1 MQVIPL
7 RAAPAGPAVELL
19 RCRSCT
25 RSHWC
30 RDGSEISR
38 TDALGSLG
46 SEAAM
51 PAEPVTP
58 RPAPRREPTVGPSRA
73 AELRDLLA
81 GWQVLGS

>member
-38 TDALGSLG
+38 TDALGSLR
-46 SEAAM
+46 SEAVL
-51 PAEPVTP
+51 PAEPVTA
-58 RPAPRREPTVGPSRA
+58 RPAPGRKPAAAPSRA